1 MMKKTQRTTFT
12 VLFYLKRKNPKADG
26 TIPIMARITINGK
39 NEPFSTKLSLSPSL
53 DLQNSQVCGKTDEA
67 KQINKKLKAIETNIQ
82 NIYSDMLKYERGM

>member
-1 MMKKTQRTTFT
+1 MKQTKRTTFT

-67 KQINKKLKAIETNIQ
+67 K
-82 NIYSDMLKYERGM
+82 